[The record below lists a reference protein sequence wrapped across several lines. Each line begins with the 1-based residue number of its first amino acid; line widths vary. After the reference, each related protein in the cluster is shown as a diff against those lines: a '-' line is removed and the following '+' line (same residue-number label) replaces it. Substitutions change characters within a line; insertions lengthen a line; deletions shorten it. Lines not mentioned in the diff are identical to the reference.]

1 MFRKTE
7 SAFFMETII
16 LLGVLEGLL
25 ITMLILLKKRKTVSD
40 YWLSVFFL
48 LYSVNTLLSF
58 LEIYNRTHSY
68 PFPAFIFVSSP
79 FLLLHGPA
87 IWMYVKSLTDQH
99 FSLKPIYLLHLVPF
113 FVCLIDFTLRFY
125 IISSAE
131 RIEIYESESFKQFT
145 DYPIMIIA
153 MALSSLIYFSWSA
166 LMVRKYNKNIK
177 GYFSETKSYDLSW
190 LRIVMVSS
198 AVVYTIIYSSFLI
211 DLVFPVASFRWMHQ
225 ASFVLGSVYLIVLG
239 FFGHRQGN
247 LFTDKPISVDLQKST
262 PLSNKNNSIDKIEND
277 FIHSLLKCMN
287 EKKPH
292 LDPEITLSSLAD
304 LTSVSPEYLSKMIN
318 NQLGK
323 NFYDFI
329 NHYRI
334 EEFKTR
340 CSLPEN
346 KNFTLISIAFDCGFN
361 SKATFNRV
369 FKNATGETP
378 GDYARKAQGL

>member
-1 MFRKTE
+1 
-7 SAFFMETII
+7 
-16 LLGVLEGLL
+16 
-25 ITMLILLKKRKTVSD
+25 
-40 YWLSVFFL
+40 
-48 LYSVNTLLSF
+48 
-58 LEIYNRTHSY
+58 
-68 PFPAFIFVSSP
+68 
-79 FLLLHGPA
+79 
-87 IWMYVKSLTDQH
+87 
-99 FSLKPIYLLHLVPF
+99 
-113 FVCLIDFTLRFY
+113 
-125 IISSAE
+125 
-131 RIEIYESESFKQFT
+131 
-145 DYPIMIIA
+145 
-153 MALSSLIYFSWSA
+153 
-166 LMVRKYNKNIK
+166 
-177 GYFSETKSYDLSW
+177 
-190 LRIVMVSS
+190 
-198 AVVYTIIYSSFLI
+198 
-211 DLVFPVASFRWMHQ
+211 MHQ